1 MRMLAISG
9 FGPDTIQ
16 RQRAS
21 RGADRGN
28 RSNRLKATWNTVHL
42 PFLYI
47 EGSVAIFW
55 RNVNVKPIKDFRE
68 KEEAMNEK
76 EKYSAEIE
84 ARIAEFDET
93 LNEIETK
100 RELRN
105 ESRPEVQIDATIRK
119 HQEAQAKVK
128 ALKESDSGAWET
140 IKTEVDGLLDD
151 IDKELKEALAYF
163 G

>member
-1 MRMLAISG
+1 
-9 FGPDTIQ
+9 
-16 RQRAS
+16 
-21 RGADRGN
+21 
-28 RSNRLKATWNTVHL
+28 
-42 PFLYI
+42 
-47 EGSVAIFW
+47 
-55 RNVNVKPIKDFRE
+55 
-68 KEEAMNEK
+68 MNEK

-84 ARIAEFDET
+84 ARIAEFGET

-119 HQEAQAKVK
+119 HQEAQVKVK